1 MKKKYFT
8 IIPILAISIGMLAG
22 CGDGTGEAEG
32 VSDASSASAIVPV
45 TVSAPP
51 VYATPEP
58 VDPSEIRLLYLSGEL
73 TEEEEKAIRES
84 MQILYQNLDIP
95 EYIGEAI
102 HMVESENW
110 FETMTAGT
118 NRGGGSYSLYQGE
131 NPILT
136 VNIGEDSSGLLY
148 ADVLFESVEGKLI
161 ELKQFGGITQLLLT
175 TSQNGLPNGAFES
188 WRIDSTIGE
197 IVWEKGTYV
206 DGRVVGEMTTSKY
219 VGVEGDAFDLWTNR
233 EGFTYEVST
242 TTYDQEGNPIT
253 TPTPD
258 PTAPPSSTTTPKPN
272 VTPKPNITP
281 KPPAPTPN
289 VPVQEPDDGNND
301 DDDDDDDDDNNDDNN
316 GGGVPEPPQQPEPP
330 QGGDVDVGWS
340 PDLD

>member
-1 MKKKYFT
+1 MKKNYFT

-118 NRGGGSYSLYQGE
+118 NR
-131 NPILT
+131 
-136 VNIGEDSSGLLY
+136 
-148 ADVLFESVEGKLI
+148 
-161 ELKQFGGITQLLLT
+161 
-175 TSQNGLPNGAFES
+175 
-188 WRIDSTIGE
+188 
-197 IVWEKGTYV
+197 
-206 DGRVVGEMTTSKY
+206 
-219 VGVEGDAFDLWTNR
+219 
-233 EGFTYEVST
+233 
-242 TTYDQEGNPIT
+242 
-253 TPTPD
+253 
-258 PTAPPSSTTTPKPN
+258 
-272 VTPKPNITP
+272 
-281 KPPAPTPN
+281 
-289 VPVQEPDDGNND
+289 
-301 DDDDDDDDDNNDDNN
+301 
-316 GGGVPEPPQQPEPP
+316 
-330 QGGDVDVGWS
+330 
-340 PDLD
+340 